1 MKTRHFPTQNNEN
14 LKSAAPRSGRRY
26 GDLGQHIVLEDPA
39 LTAQKPPTW
48 TAQKSGVN
56 PHMSPPNPK
65 KSARRHADRGQGVS
79 FEFMPAACSI

>member
-1 MKTRHFPTQNNEN
+1 MKTRHFPTQNNEI
-14 LKSAAPRSGRRY
+14 LKSAAPRSGRRH
-26 GDLGQHIVLEDPA
+26 GDFGQHIVFEDPA
-39 LTAQKPPTW
+39 LTAQKAPTW
-48 TAQKSGVN
+48 TAQKPSVN